1 MSAPPEKGNTA
12 PHKRNFSSGN
22 NSNSGTNNILTDNNQ
37 HDKSHIHPN
46 VSYESLARKMSKK
59 TNRYIMSS
67 LPSYPLLD
75 TFSLLCILV
84 IFPHWLSAIIMILY
98 VFLGHP
104 DFLEIILAIF
114 LKHRLNRNSPT
125 HLAPRAQRAKTFSFL
140 QLVIYLVFDASIM
153 AMMFLFTPYTVPYI
167 ILLAKS
173 FLASNLISLRNR
185 YILDAFISCSLLI
198 LLESTSLYI
207 IRHFEIFRG
216 DSLLSLTSD
225 YSSAEILYP
234 LYYSSPA
241 SVTKTLIYYLSFN
254 RFGQNSAF
262 MFRMEYAVQFLHST
276 FSLYIILHNL
286 NPIFRKVQLVDK
298 LICLIQDYII
308 SAPNDDI
315 DLSYSTNEKSHL
327 FQSSSMS
334 KGQNVFIIPKEIS
347 CAPLPTLRSHIM
359 TVDESEDEN
368 ARTLDEVINSK
379 LKQDIDEGIQSDA
392 VYGVNVGDNI
402 ENRESNTETGIP
414 MHFPED
420 HQVLNLNDVSSPG
433 YVVAQNFENFCRM
446 IWSSTSNLLY
456 ISRTPSLKVNDF
468 TTNSTNNA
476 TNSVGINK
484 KTLSHK
490 RSFGKLKN
498 NTNIPPSS
506 NVEKRVKVNLLKY
519 QQPLWTFFNAMRAM
533 FSRYDIY
540 SGDYY
545 SQNAMVTTGNGA
557 EDYARSINSSSQCF
571 IWFTGETT
579 LVFELHNI
587 SLEQL
592 LIKVNGIIWEH
603 VSSCAFFGREMIIIN
618 GLSPLSQ
625 YDIDFVKI
633 TLKGELV
640 HLTTTTVSTVF
651 QNKIVTE
658 STSSSPLSTLQ
669 RSVVTTQEAIEREK
683 ARLKKL
689 KSDWKKKAAQLKAD
703 IENLNSR
710 NKPSDE
716 SRNYKKLD
724 SLRQAITKSDT
735 EAALLSK
742 EGERV
747 RLLQTELE
755 ENFMEAK
762 RHHEVVLRLYNKAQ
776 NDAKV
781 EVSKIESK
789 ISASRAEKN
798 QLLIKKEKI
807 ISKKL
812 RIHHDVELLNNELES
827 LRKTEIALRVE
838 RRKIRSIQRE
848 EKYNL
853 LVKDIETVLNS
864 LKMKAL
870 NDFGV

>member
-1 MSAPPEKGNTA
+1 
-12 PHKRNFSSGN
+12 
-22 NSNSGTNNILTDNNQ
+22 
-37 HDKSHIHPN
+37 
-46 VSYESLARKMSKK
+46 
-59 TNRYIMSS
+59 
-67 LPSYPLLD
+67 
-75 TFSLLCILV
+75 
-84 IFPHWLSAIIMILY
+84 
-98 VFLGHP
+98 
-104 DFLEIILAIF
+104 
-114 LKHRLNRNSPT
+114 
-125 HLAPRAQRAKTFSFL
+125 
-140 QLVIYLVFDASIM
+140 
-153 AMMFLFTPYTVPYI
+153 
-167 ILLAKS
+167 
-173 FLASNLISLRNR
+173 
-185 YILDAFISCSLLI
+185 
-198 LLESTSLYI
+198 
-207 IRHFEIFRG
+207 
-216 DSLLSLTSD
+216 
-225 YSSAEILYP
+225 
-234 LYYSSPA
+234 
-241 SVTKTLIYYLSFN
+241 
-254 RFGQNSAF
+254 
-262 MFRMEYAVQFLHST
+262 
-276 FSLYIILHNL
+276 
-286 NPIFRKVQLVDK
+286 
-298 LICLIQDYII
+298 
-308 SAPNDDI
+308 
-315 DLSYSTNEKSHL
+315 
-327 FQSSSMS
+327 
-334 KGQNVFIIPKEIS
+334 
-347 CAPLPTLRSHIM
+347 
-359 TVDESEDEN
+359 
-368 ARTLDEVINSK
+368 
-379 LKQDIDEGIQSDA
+379 
-392 VYGVNVGDNI
+392 
-402 ENRESNTETGIP
+402 
-414 MHFPED
+414 
-420 HQVLNLNDVSSPG
+420 
-433 YVVAQNFENFCRM
+433 
-446 IWSSTSNLLY
+446 
-456 ISRTPSLKVNDF
+456 
-468 TTNSTNNA
+468 
-476 TNSVGINK
+476 
-484 KTLSHK
+484 
-490 RSFGKLKN
+490 
-498 NTNIPPSS
+498 
-506 NVEKRVKVNLLKY
+506 
-519 QQPLWTFFNAMRAM
+519 
-533 FSRYDIY
+533 
-540 SGDYY
+540 
-545 SQNAMVTTGNGA
+545 
-557 EDYARSINSSSQCF
+557 
-571 IWFTGETT
+571 
-579 LVFELHNI
+579 
-587 SLEQL
+587 
-592 LIKVNGIIWEH
+592 
-603 VSSCAFFGREMIIIN
+603 MIIIN

-853 LVKDIETVLNS
+853 LVKDIETILNS